1 LTRALLYQKKDLSW
15 RNAMS
20 SRNMVKQYNLFVSV
34 SRVHAYMAL
43 LHVVTSCMRKQS
55 VMCQKQHTIVS
66 CVRCAPGFQGT
77 RLFMKISTNSLLCF
91 CLSPFFQVP
100 SIGLSCLLPNH
111 APFLTRRVGW
121 KAESQCSWLRPVG
134 CHVGKGLVCGRC
146 SSQLKNH

>member
-1 LTRALLYQKKDLSW
+1 
-15 RNAMS
+15 MS
-20 SRNMVKQYNLFVSV
+20 SRNMVKQLLLKLHSYLLYNLFVSV

-55 VMCQKQHTIVS
+55 VMCQKQHTTVS
-66 CVRCAPGFQGT
+66 CVKCAPGFQGT
-77 RLFMKISTNSLLCF
+77 RLFMNISTNSLLCF

-100 SIGLSCLLPNH
+100 SIGLSCLLLNH